1 MQAMVEITITTA
13 VGKKAAST
21 TNFFASLRIV
31 LPMPIVRQWNQRE
44 GDKLDWSWEV
54 RNNEEMFVVIRRRRV
69 GQQTTTTEE
78 EEDSSSHGIIS
89 KRSRQVNI

>member
-1 MQAMVEITITTA
+1 MIAYMQEAIVEITTTA
-13 VGKKAAST
+13 VGKEAAST

-31 LPMPIVRQWNQRE
+31 LPMPIVRQWNLRE

-54 RNNEEMFVVIRRRRV
+54 RNNEMFVVIRRRRV
-69 GQQTTTTEE
+69 GQQTT
-78 EEDSSSHGIIS
+78 DSSRGIIL